1 METRN
6 QPGFIDISA
15 GPNASRSKVKR
26 KQSVRALT

>member
-6 QPGFIDISA
+6 LIGLIDLSA
-15 GPNASRSKVKR
+15 GPNASWIKVKR

>member
-6 QPGFIDISA
+6 HPGFIDLSA